1 MRYKSITPPPYCTI
15 FASGALTRKLPPLHP
30 SASFQKTSPI
40 SSGAGQKAL
49 RRISTFQTYR
59 PSAVRKLTVAVLAS
73 LFAVGAYAA
82 DDQYVIGGTEDA
94 PLETNGAPVNFQN
107 TAPDI
112 DEPIVVTHVKLVKP
126 GNNKSSVV
134 LFNSIQN
141 QDVRFQSATVEH
153 ADILYTSTLGA
164 NVAGIE
170 VNNGIH
176 DFYTNFLT
184 ANDVAVDLGGTGNAN
199 AAGILIGT
207 STAGQKLEHL
217 KASGISSTA
226 GRSGGTTSG
235 IRFEVA
241 GLDTGLME
249 VEGVSSANIT
259 AYGIYNLE
267 SELAS
272 DEVVLSSVSSTNAT
286 AYGYYSVNSVW
297 NDASLETAS
306 LRVSGVTGAQY
317 AYGVRLNDT
326 DKTADDSQDQ
336 QDHSVSLHASD
347 SVIVTDVHTDENT
360 ENGLGAYGVY
370 HGGTD
375 LVTDLLYVSDVTG
388 NRSDD
393 GPAAAGFWTL
403 GETTADA
410 VVIRNVTAKDGQAYG
425 ILSNSATAGLQIL
438 RRYVAGGRR
447 AGAFYFLRV
456 FQ

>member
-1 MRYKSITPPPYCTI
+1 M
-15 FASGALTRKLPPLHP
+15 
-30 SASFQKTSPI
+30 
-40 SSGAGQKAL
+40 
-49 RRISTFQTYR
+49 
-59 PSAVRKLTVAVLAS
+59 
-73 LFAVGAYAA
+73 
-82 DDQYVIGGTEDA
+82 
-94 PLETNGAPVNFQN
+94 
-107 TAPDI
+107 
-112 DEPIVVTHVKLVKP
+112 THVKLVKP